1 MSKKHYNHHHRN
13 NLDVD
18 VYHETGYHDRLA
30 EHRKDKRMK
39 NAIRSKN
46 IEDLMHLDDDEL

>member
-1 MSKKHYNHHHRN
+1 MTKKINHRFS
-13 NLDVD
+13 DYEKD
-18 VYHETGYHDRLA
+18 VYHENGFHDKLR
-30 EHRKDKRMK
+30 EHRKDKRLK